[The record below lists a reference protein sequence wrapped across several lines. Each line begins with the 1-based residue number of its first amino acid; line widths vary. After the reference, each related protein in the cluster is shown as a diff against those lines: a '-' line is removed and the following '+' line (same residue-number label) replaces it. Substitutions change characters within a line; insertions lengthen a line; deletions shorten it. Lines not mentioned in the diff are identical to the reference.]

1 MKPHP
6 ELNPYFDNLVE
17 KQKFLRKVF
26 DSAAPHYDGIAI
38 WGWFNSGHWYRRTAF
53 QRAGLKGNMKVL
65 DVASGTGLTAIVI
78 SELLDDPHNLTCLEP
93 SRGMINESV
102 KKLPNSHVQG
112 VADKIAIIDDHFDFL
127 SMGFALRHVEDLLGA
142 FREYYRVLKPGGK
155 ILIMDVTQ
163 PHGKLSRFFF
173 KLYFKNILPFL
184 TKVFTGSN
192 DAHYMMAYY
201 YETMEKMVDP
211 GDVISMLAQAGF
223 VEVKR
228 NTPLGMFSEYTA
240 IKSKQ

>member
-6 ELNPYFDNLVE
+6 ELNPYFYDLKE

-26 DSAAPHYDGIAI
+26 DRAAPHYDGIAV

-53 QRAGLKGNMKVL
+53 QRAGLKSNMKVL

-78 SELLDDPHNLTCLEP
+78 SELLDDSQNLTCLEP
-93 SRGMINESV
+93 SRGMIQESI
-102 KKLPNSHVQG
+102 KKLPNNHIQG
-112 VADKIAIIDDHFDFL
+112 VADKIGIVDNHFDFL

-142 FREYYRVLKPGGK
+142 FREYHRVLRPGGK

-163 PHGKLSRFFF
+163 PKGKLSSYFF
-173 KLYFKNILPFL
+173 KLYFKHILPFL
-184 TKVFTGSN
+184 TKVFTRSN

-201 YETMEKMVDP
+201 YETMEKMVNP
-211 GDVISMLAQAGF
+211 EEVINMLAQAGF
-223 VEVKR
+223 VEAKR

-240 IKSKQ
+240 IKP